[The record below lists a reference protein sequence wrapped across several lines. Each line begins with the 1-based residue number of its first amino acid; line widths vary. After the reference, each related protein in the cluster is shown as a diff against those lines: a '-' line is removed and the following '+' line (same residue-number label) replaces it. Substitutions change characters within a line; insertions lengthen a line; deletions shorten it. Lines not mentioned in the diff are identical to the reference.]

1 LKHSSPVR
9 PAKRPS
15 FEATRDISSCIPS
28 LTDSSSGTVSSSPD
42 EDPGKLTSA
51 LPKAAAGVDSLL
63 LAAYAMTELQEA
75 TATPATPQKSKPAVP
90 FRSPKRKSH
99 PAPLD
104 DQFDDADDA
113 SFSDESDGIQADQMD
128 SKGSRLMTPND
139 MRQVKRT
146 RVGTVERNPPTT
158 ASNVLDELDK
168 TPRPEK
174 PPSDSEEDGAESPGE
189 DHPSPEESVKGTSM
203 MTPKATKKST
213 AVGGLTPV
221 TARCIDFQHMGMTET
236 VDMDEKKEEDT
247 TTA

>member
-1 LKHSSPVR
+1 MKHSSPVR
-9 PAKRPS
+9 PTKQPTGN
-15 FEATRDISSCIPS
+15 FEATQEISSCIPS

-42 EDPGKLTSA
+42 EETEKVSA

-75 TATPATPQKSKPAVP
+75 TATPVTPKKSIQTVP

-99 PAPLD
+99 PAPLE

-113 SFSDESDGIQADQMD
+113 EFSDESDNIESDQMD
-128 SKGSRLMTPND
+128 SKGDRLMTPND

-146 RVGTVERNPPTT
+146 RVGTIERNPPTT
-158 ASNVLDELDK
+158 ASRVLDEIDK

-189 DHPSPEESVKGTSM
+189 EHPSPEESVKGTSM
-203 MTPKATKKST
+203 MTPKTTKKS
-213 AVGGLTPV
+213 AAAGGLTPV

-236 VDMDEKKEEDT
+236 VDMDEKKEDI